1 MLFLTLPQGGRPETW
16 RPGDARL
23 SVSGNALGIAP
34 GQHPHTGEDAPHL
47 LLQLPVYGLRNL
59 TPLLFRIFL
68 KGPYGSSSPGFLKR
82 GPLVPDA
89 PVDLG

>member
-23 SVSGNALGIAP
+23 SVSGNAPGMAP

-59 TPLLFRIFL
+59 NTFIIQNLFKRPLWVVESRVS
-68 KGPYGSSSPGFLKR
+68 KAWSSR
-82 GPLVPDA
+82 T
-89 PVDLG
+89 